1 MTTDPLETI
10 RDQLTGG
17 IAGERARTARR
28 RRVAS
33 AALVVVLV
41 AGAGLAFAS
50 PWSDDTGGAVVAS
63 EGPQSST
70 TEPERSDRSK
80 TVGSE
85 PIWAIEQP
93 PGWDR
98 AGRELMPN
106 LGWDSLTMATVPLR
120 PGGELCAQV
129 PEQALRDMSPDD
141 ALLSIFFTGDSTTDI
156 EPWPTDFGPGDLGT
170 LGNSD
175 FAECAER
182 SDLEIRWGQRARS
195 GQSFYV
201 LVVFGSD
208 TPDAVRSQAW
218 SAVDSF
224 RPLDQGAD
232 SMTPECVVTVPPREQ
247 PSLPTT
253 GPADQPPAG
262 QGWIG
267 TPDLWTALPYSGTHV
282 QRKSA
287 WWSEEFPGGSV
298 EEQPPI
304 EVTWTWLGVE
314 DRPPIVVPSP
324 GTNAHSADTGWF
336 MVNGI
341 DPDEPGCW
349 EVTAQY
355 KGSELSYVYWSS
367 ERQASVDAGVMP
379 DLVGVDLNTLGDV
392 EGVLY
397 LLQDILGDQ
406 TTINRADDAPEGTVI
421 AQDPAPGTP
430 LSEIDNW
437 TVTVSGGS
445 PVVRFQDLP
454 DDVRAYTRTL
464 AGFDVDEPL
473 VERQTEFGT
482 VYKSD
487 RWLFGLD
494 CAAVDAA
501 YRTFVDARYDTAC
514 PTESGG

>member
-10 RDQLTGG
+10 RDQLMHGV
-17 IAGERARTARR
+17 AGERTRTAKRR
-28 RRVAS
+28 TIAS

-41 AGAGLAFAS
+41 AGAALAFAS
-50 PWSDDTGGAVVAS
+50 PWSDGHDGAVVAS

-70 TEPERSDRSK
+70 TELERPDRSG

-98 AGRELMPN
+98 AGRDLMPN
-106 LGWDSLTMATVPLR
+106 LGWDSLTMATIPLR

-129 PEQALRDMSPDD
+129 PEQALRDMGPDD
-141 ALLSIFFTGDSTTDI
+141 ALLSIFFGGSATSQI
-156 EPWPTDFGPGDLGT
+156 EPWPDDFGPGDLEK
-170 LGNSD
+170 LENSD
-175 FAECAER
+175 PAECAER
-182 SDLEIRWGQRARS
+182 SDLEIHWGERARS
-195 GQSFYV
+195 GQSLGL
-201 LVVFGSD
+201 LVAFGSD
-208 TPDAVRSQAW
+208 TTDAVRAQTW
-218 SAVDSF
+218 SALDSF
-224 RPLDQGAD
+224 RPLDRSAD
-232 SMTPECVVTVPPREQ
+232 STIPDCVVTIPPSEQ

-253 GPADQPPAG
+253 GPDDRPPAG

-287 WWSEEFPGGSV
+287 WWSEKFPGGSV

-304 EVTWTWLGVE
+304 QVTWTALGAE
-314 DRPPIVVPSP
+314 DRPQIVAPSP

-336 MVNGI
+336 MINGI

-349 EVTAQY
+349 EVTAEY

-379 DLVGVDLNTLGDV
+379 DLVGADLNTLGDV

-406 TTINRADDAPEGTVI
+406 TTIIRADDAPEGTVI
-421 AQDPAPGTP
+421 TQDPAPGTP

-437 TVTVSGGS
+437 MVTVSGGG
-445 PVVRFQDLP
+445 PVVHFRDLP
-454 DDVRAYTRTL
+454 DDVSAYAQTL

-501 YRTFVDARYDTAC
+501 YRTFLDARYDTAC
-514 PTESGG
+514 PESGG